1 MSKIT
6 SLGRLEARF
15 LVINDFAKFI
25 EHPVIL
31 WFGRHLVF
39 EISFETFQVFASLDL
54 SAIAAFNNAFKSL
67 SL

>member
-25 EHPVIL
+25 EHPVMIASR
-31 WFGRHLVF
+31 WA
-39 EISFETFQVFASLDL
+39 EAISMLFVHARE
-54 SAIAAFNNAFKSL
+54 
-67 SL
+67 